1 MEGILK
7 YQRLQG
13 VFDSIFAHDRIT
25 AAAIATSFLVIGC
38 ESGDIHLL
46 SFTSQQQ
53 QQQQHRSSKVKAHDA
68 PVNSISLLPDGSGL
82 TILSCSDNGDVV
94 FTTYSSAGEVMKES
108 SSFQFDLPIRIVC
121 FQEGSGT
128 SSQSSSS
135 SSTAGGGGG
144 GGGGGG
150 SSTSKRSQHS
160 FLAGAANGAL
170 IYRRAGWLKQKTVIL
185 SPGNGSPVTTLA
197 WRGGLVAWADLS
209 SLRVMDLTSQTAIC
223 RLNIPHGILPD
234 DGIDCKIFFKSDH
247 DLFVAWGASMRVL
260 HFEVASAASQAVLG
274 GGCAPLAATITVDW
288 TSDSIICGVYP
299 FDRDHL
305 LYLGYAPPD
314 ESEDSHCPSIDQ
326 EEDDDGGGEE
336 EEEVV
341 VLPQEESYNNNN
353 EAEIIIAKIATGEVV
368 YSGLLS
374 LRGSNMQ
381 GPHDYLLLSSY
392 AYQAGGSQ
400 ESEKWSLQS
409 MTSTQ
414 GSRGGDRGL
423 APLFFLLS
431 SQDAVLARLVDIN
444 DRVTSALAQGHLRQA
459 VEIARSDRSSLRA
472 YSYHDLFMFYLDNLL
487 SPPPP
492 APASTPPGSG
502 STAVLLDHGGPA
514 YLASLGAK
522 ECGHFVGPDVLLW
535 EKVVQRFKQ
544 KHYLH
549 YLCLSLPLES
559 PRLAQEIYE
568 ESLYYLLAHQEVDIF
583 VKVVKKWSPV
593 LHPSPLFAH
602 DHLLA
607 LLNALNTQNNS
618 RAWSCLEHTAGQ
630 LEGVHLV
637 ALQQNDSLRLP
648 LLEAEAQLH
657 LVAKNYDKVLSCYL
671 DTDFNHIAI
680 ASTTTGNGNGN
691 GNGVSAGGGGGN
703 SGQSEY
709 RNVFDLIEKNNLFTK
724 VEAKISNLIRLSKPL
739 SGRLLVNH
747 VDKLPIRRIAMA
759 LQADPALLFW
769 YLHLLFTDSTTKT
782 DYSNEELYGD
792 LHQRQLQ
799 LYIDYAPTTL
809 YRNGPLPP
817 HTSSGSSGRIDLE
830 DVVYYRKHFFE
841 SDLIHFIRAGLAS
854 YDVTLRLC
862 ETHNPPLYLEMIMLY
877 LLMGEARRGLGVILD
892 DLANVPLGIEYVE
905 YFLIESGKKGDH
917 INNKLQQGKAH
928 RQGMRYSSTP
938 ITIANNNGSNGN
950 GNGSSNS
957 VKESISSNQLQQ
969 QQENG
974 VKQHYIELW
983 DELIRYVLKKDPASM
998 AIVLDYLPFCEIDAF
1013 LIIRAMRPHLAVAG
1027 LKSRLHGLMQ
1037 HQVFQKTLDDQ
1048 AALILQKES
1057 VALIAQK
1064 NHGQRR
1070 AIKLSSQLRCKY
1082 CLRPLPFEPPLE
1094 HSSASSAAQAHML
1107 PVNKEYIQIWG
1118 PRRQLPVTASASSS
1132 FSADTPSPAML
1143 SGGSGSSLG
1152 PGGAVIFSNK
1162 LAFHRACYDRLLQED
1177 HF

>member
-1 MEGILK
+1 M
-7 YQRLQG
+7 
-13 VFDSIFAHDRIT
+13 
-25 AAAIATSFLVIGC
+25 
-38 ESGDIHLL
+38 
-46 SFTSQQQ
+46 
-53 QQQQHRSSKVKAHDA
+53 
-68 PVNSISLLPDGSGL
+68 
-82 TILSCSDNGDVV
+82 
-94 FTTYSSAGEVMKES
+94 FTTYSSAGEVLKES

-121 FQEGSGT
+121 FQEGSGPGG
-128 SSQSSSS
+128 QSSSS
-135 SSTAGGGGG
+135 AA

-150 SSTSKRSQHS
+150 SSSKRSQHS

-170 IYRRAGWLKQKTVIL
+170 IYRRAGWLKQKTIVL

-234 DGIDCKIFFKSDH
+234 DGIDCKIFFKNDR

-260 HFEVASAASQAVLG
+260 HFEPASADSQAVLG

-314 ESEDSHCPSIDQ
+314 ENEDSHSPSMDQ
-326 EEDDDGGGEE
+326 EDGEE
-336 EEEVV
+336 AEEEVV
-341 VLPQEESYNNNN
+341 EQFPQDGKEEAKEESYCNN
-353 EAEIIIAKIATGEVV
+353 EPEIIIAKIATGEVV

-392 AYQAGGSQ
+392 AFQAGGSQ
-400 ESEKWSLQS
+400 ESEKWSLQN
-409 MTSTQ
+409 MTQ
-414 GSRGGDRGL
+414 SRGGDRGF

-444 DRVTSALAQGHLRQA
+444 DRVTTALSQGHLRQA

-472 YSYHDLFMFYLDNLL
+472 YSYHDLFLFYLDNLL
-487 SPPPP
+487 SPPALAP
-492 APASTPPGSG
+492 APAPAAVVPSSSAIGAGVHGTP
-502 STAVLLDHGGPA
+502 D

-535 EKVVQRFKQ
+535 EKVVQRFKA
-544 KHYLH
+544 KHFLH
-549 YLCLSLPLES
+549 HLCLSLPLDS

-568 ESLYYLLAHQEVDIF
+568 EALYYLLAHQEVDIF

-593 LHPSPLFAH
+593 LHPSPLFSH
-602 DHLLA
+602 DHLLV

-680 ASTTTGNGNGN
+680 ASTGS
-691 GNGVSAGGGGGN
+691 GVPVGAGGGSGGGN

-747 VDKLPIRRIAMA
+747 VDKLPIRRIALA

-769 YLHLLFTDSTTKT
+769 YLHLLFTDPATKT
-782 DYSNEELYGD
+782 DYSNEELYAD

-799 LYIDYAPTTL
+799 LYIDHAPTTL

-817 HTSSGSSGRIDLE
+817 HILKQSGGNGHGIDLE
-830 DVVYYRKHFFE
+830 DVLYYRKHFFE

-905 YFLIESGKKGDH
+905 YFLIESGKKGD
-917 INNKLQQGKAH
+917 KQVAH

-938 ITIANNNGSNGN
+938 LAASNS
-950 GNGSSNS
+950 NGSS
-957 VKESISSNQLQQ
+957 VKEGISSNQLQL
-969 QQENG
+969 QENG

-983 DELIRYVLKKDPASM
+983 DELIRYVLKKDPGSM
-998 AIVLDYLPFCEIDAF
+998 SVVLDYLPFCEIDAF

-1027 LKSRLHGLMQ
+1027 LKSRLHRLLQ

-1070 AIKLSSQLRCKY
+1070 AIKVSY
-1082 CLRPLPFEPPLE
+1082 CGL
-1094 HSSASSAAQAHML
+1094 
-1107 PVNKEYIQIWG
+1107 V
-1118 PRRQLPVTASASSS
+1118 
-1132 FSADTPSPAML
+1132 
-1143 SGGSGSSLG
+1143 
-1152 PGGAVIFSNK
+1152 
-1162 LAFHRACYDRLLQED
+1162 
-1177 HF
+1177 